1 MKVLHV
7 ISGGETGGSKNHVIS
22 LLSQFPK
29 EDVILVCMQKG
40 ELYEDALKNNID
52 VRLLE
57 QKSRY
62 DVQAAKKLT
71 QIIKEENADIVHS
84 HGPRANLFAALIKRS
99 FKRPLVTTMHSDPTL
114 DFMKGGIKGKVFTK
128 LNLWTYKRMD
138 HFFAVSERFKSHL
151 IQLGVHSIDITTIY
165 NGIDFT
171 PATKQRTLTRA
182 DLGLTE
188 DELVISMVAR
198 LHPVKGHNYVFDAL
212 KQLNDPKVKVL
223 LVGDGPYKQDLIN
236 QVNKLGLDD
245 AVHFLGFRNDIN
257 ELYQISDLGMLAS
270 LSESFPLALLEAAKE
285 HTSVITTEVG
295 GVDQLV
301 PNPGYGWIVRPK
313 NSNELAGAIEEAA
326 EMKKTTPD
334 ELKAKGD
341 RLYNHA
347 SEAFSLTQLA
357 ASYRDTYE
365 QLMSNHR

>member
-1 MKVLHV
+1 MKVIHV
-7 ISGGETGGSKNHVIS
+7 ISGGETGGSKNHVIT

-29 EDVILVCMQKG
+29 EEMVLICMQKG
-40 ELYEDALKNNID
+40 ELYEEAAKQNLD

-62 DVQAAKKLT
+62 DIQASKKLT
-71 QIIKEENADIVHS
+71 QIIKEEKADIVHS
-84 HGPRANLFAALIKRS
+84 HGPRANLFTSLIKRS

-114 DFMKGGIKGKVFTK
+114 DFMKGGIKGKLFTK

-151 IQLGVHSIDITTIY
+151 VQLGVHSIDITTIY

-171 PATKQRTLTRA
+171 PSSKTKTLTRA

-198 LHPVKGHNYVFDAL
+198 LHPVKGHQYVFDAL
-212 KQLNDPKVKVL
+212 KQIDHPNVKVL
-223 LVGDGPYKQDLIN
+223 LVGDGPYKQELMD
-236 QVNKLGLDD
+236 QVNKLDLDSS
-245 AVHFLGFRNDIN
+245 VHFLGFRSDIN
-257 ELYQISDLGMLAS
+257 EIYQISDLGLLAS

-285 HTSVITTEVG
+285 HRSIISTEVG

-301 PNPGYGWIVRPK
+301 PNPMYGWIVRPK
-313 NSNELAGAIEEAA
+313 DSNELAEAFTEA
-326 EMKKTTPD
+326 VEMKRQSPQ
-334 ELKAKGD
+334 ELKEKGE
-341 RLYNHA
+341 RLYKHA
-347 SEAFSLTQLA
+347 SEKFSLTQLA
-357 ASYRDTYE
+357 ASYRETYE
-365 QLMSNHR
+365 QLMKNNR